1 MPENKFSSFIFN
13 LSHGVSLALATHI
26 PASRRN
32 KSRREIKVGFAEKK
46 LRLQKTV
53 GVSGLQ
59 PLHAGGMSLPV
70 GGEGDGFAAF
80 TVWGI

>member
-1 MPENKFSSFIFN
+1 MVLLAWIRLLFS
-13 LSHGVSLALATHI
+13 LSGMKRRKKSL
-26 PASRRN
+26 
-32 KSRREIKVGFAEKK
+32 REKKVGFAEKK

>member
-1 MPENKFSSFIFN
+1 MKW
-13 LSHGVSLALATHI
+13 
-26 PASRRN
+26 
-32 KSRREIKVGFAEKK
+32 VGFAEKK
-46 LRLQKTV
+46 LRLQKMV